1 MCGDM
6 YRIPNVA
13 KIVPTEKTR
22 SRNLKLETRQ
32 IPELGF
38 TKFTKFTIPRNYVFI
53 SVQPI
58 RSECL
63 QVSKVKEQAYSIIIA
78 PG

>member
-13 KIVPTEKTR
+13 KIVPTVKTR

-32 IPELGF
+32 IPIFGFPKF
-38 TKFTKFTIPRNYVFI
+38 TKFTKFTIPRN
-53 SVQPI
+53 
-58 RSECL
+58 
-63 QVSKVKEQAYSIIIA
+63 
-78 PG
+78 